1 MYDDATQTLPHKQL
15 KHSNFSCSCS
25 DIVISD
31 KHSPWRTTYNV
42 CDVHDFLQQS
52 GWVSVPCA
60 DRGEPHGLEH
70 LIHQFLLKTIT
81 SIIHLLYQFLFNT
94 IISIIHLWTVCV
106 EHIHHQFLL
115 NTCIIFLLNTI
126 TDQHYT
132 SLCAIFLSQTSAFYT
147 SIYALGWSKLYTHK
161 HMH

>member
-60 DRGEPHGLEH
+60 DWGEPHGLEH
-70 LIHQFLLKTIT
+70 LIHQFLLKSIT

-94 IISIIHLWTVCV
+94 IISIIHLF
-106 EHIHHQFLL
+106 EQFVL
-115 NTCIIFLLNTI
+115 NTFIISFCWTHASSFCWTQSLISIIPLYVPFFI
-126 TDQHYT
+126 TNISILHLH
-132 SLCAIFLSQTSAFYT
+132 LCFRLIK
-147 SIYALGWSKLYTHK
+147 IVHP
-161 HMH
+161 